1 MDKQVEIKKI
11 VIRIG
16 DKEASL
22 TLEDA
27 KALRDVLD
35 AMFGE
40 KKEYVG
46 YPYVVPTIPYVPY
59 VQPTWRWYDWTVNY
73 CNVNGTKDNNAIVI
87 TSANSASSLGG

>member
-59 VQPTWRWYDWTVNY
+59 VQPTWRWYWSGTNGSGGLVNL
-73 CNVNGTKDNNAIVI
+73 C
-87 TSANSASSLGG
+87 ANSNSMSFLA